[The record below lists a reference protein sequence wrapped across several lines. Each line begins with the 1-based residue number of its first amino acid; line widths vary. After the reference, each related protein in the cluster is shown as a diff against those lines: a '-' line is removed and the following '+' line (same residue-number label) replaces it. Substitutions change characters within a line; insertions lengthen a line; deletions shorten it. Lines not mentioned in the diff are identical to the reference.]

1 MYAIIDLETTGGK
14 YNQEGITEIA
24 IYKFDGAEVVD
35 QLISLVNP
43 ETPIQPFV
51 EKLTGISDAMVRTA
65 PKFHELAKRVVEI
78 TEGCVLVAHNAQ
90 FDYRILKLC
99 YDRLGYAYE
108 RKTVCTVD
116 LAKKLIPDQESYSL
130 GKLVKSLGIP
140 IHDRH
145 RASGDALA
153 TLKLFQV
160 LLEKDLEKGLFH
172 AMTKGP
178 EQSLVSDKQWG
189 LVQEIPDTAGVV
201 VLLGKDQKAV
211 YLLSDKNMY
220 KATYQLFLSADDHH
234 KRVLKETKSIEAF
247 PSGSSL
253 MTKILHHLYLKSLKP
268 KYNRRKKLISDSLLT
283 DVYQGMHGVWI
294 ATGRH
299 LGERCGLYM
308 KNGMVC
314 GYAYFE
320 LNYQLVNHQV
330 FEQLLTPIFPDPAY
344 LVWIDQEKQHLKW
357 HSFDPE

>member
-14 YNQEGITEIA
+14 YNQEGITEVA
-24 IYKFDGAEVVD
+24 IYKFDGLHVVD

-51 EKLTGISDAMVRTA
+51 EKLTGISDSMVRTA
-65 PKFHELAKRVVEI
+65 PKFHELAKRIIEI

-99 YDRLGYAYE
+99 YDRLGYSYE

-172 AMTKGP
+172 SMTKGP
-178 EQSLVSDKQWG
+178 EQSLVSDKQWA
-189 LVQEIPDTAGVV
+189 LVQQIPDTHGVV
-201 VLLGKDQKAV
+201 VLLSKDEKAV
-211 YLLSDKNMY
+211 YLFSDKNMY
-220 KATYQLFLSADDHH
+220 KATYQLFLSGDDHH
-234 KRVLKETKSIEAF
+234 KRVLKETKNIEAF
-247 PSGSSL
+247 PSGNSL
-253 MTKILHHLYLKSLKP
+253 MTQILHHVYLKTLKP
-268 KYNRRKKLISDSLLT
+268 KYNRRKKLWNDPSLIE
-283 DVYQGMHGVWI
+283 VYQGMHGVWI
-294 ATGRH
+294 APGRT
-299 LGERCGLYM
+299 LGERAGIYM

-314 GYAYFE
+314 GYAYFD
-320 LNYQLVNHQV
+320 LNFQLNNPQI
-330 FEQLLTPIFPDPAY
+330 FEQLLTPIFPDLAF
-344 LVWIDQEKQHLKW
+344 LVWIEAERPHLKW
-357 HSFDPE
+357 HSFEP

>member
-14 YNQEGITEIA
+14 YNQEGITEVA
-24 IYKFDGAEVVD
+24 IYKFDGLHVVD

-51 EKLTGISDAMVRTA
+51 EKLTGISDSMVRTA
-65 PKFHELAKRVVEI
+65 PKFHELAKRIIEI

-99 YDRLGYAYE
+99 YDRLGYTYE

-116 LAKKLIPDQESYSL
+116 LAKKLIPDQASYSL

-172 AMTKGP
+172 SMTKGP
-178 EQSLVSDKQWG
+178 EQSLVSDKQWA
-189 LVQEIPDTAGVV
+189 LVQQIPDTHGVI
-201 VLLGKDQKAV
+201 VLLSKDEKAV
-211 YLLSDKNMY
+211 YLFSDKNMY
-220 KATYQLFLSADDHH
+220 KATYQLFLSGDDHH
-234 KRVLKETKSIEAF
+234 KRVLKETKNIEAF
-247 PSGSSL
+247 PSGNSL
-253 MTKILHHLYLKSLKP
+253 MTQILHHVYLKTLKP
-268 KYNRRKKLISDSLLT
+268 KYNRRKKLWSDPSLIE
-283 DVYQGMHGVWI
+283 VYQGMHGVWI
-294 ATGRH
+294 AQGRT
-299 LGERCGLYM
+299 LGERAGIYM

-314 GYAYFE
+314 GYAYFDLYFQ
-320 LNYQLVNHQV
+320 LNKPQI
-330 FEQLLTPIFPDPAY
+330 FEQLLTPIFPDPAF
-344 LVWIDQEKQHLKW
+344 LVWIEAERPHLKW
-357 HSFDPE
+357 HSFEP

>member
-14 YNQEGITEIA
+14 YNQEGITEVA
-24 IYKFDGAEVVD
+24 IYKFDGLHVVD

-51 EKLTGISDAMVRTA
+51 EKLTGISDSMVRTA
-65 PKFHELAKRVVEI
+65 PKFHELAKRIIEI

-99 YDRLGYAYE
+99 YDRLGYTYE

-116 LAKKLIPDQESYSL
+116 LAKKLIPDQASYSL

-172 AMTKGP
+172 SMTKGP
-178 EQSLVSDKQWG
+178 EQSLVSDKQWA
-189 LVQEIPDTAGVV
+189 LVQQIPDTHGVI
-201 VLLGKDQKAV
+201 VLLSKDEKAV
-211 YLLSDKNMY
+211 YLFSDKNMY
-220 KATYQLFLSADDHH
+220 KATYQLFLSGDDHH
-234 KRVLKETKSIEAF
+234 KRVLKETKNIEAF
-247 PSGSSL
+247 PSGNSL
-253 MTKILHHLYLKSLKP
+253 MTQILHHVYLKTLKP
-268 KYNRRKKLISDSLLT
+268 KYNRRKKLWNDPSLIE
-283 DVYQGMHGVWI
+283 VYQGMHGVWI
-294 ATGRH
+294 AQGRT
-299 LGERCGLYM
+299 LGERAGIYM

-314 GYAYFE
+314 GYAYFD
-320 LNYQLVNHQV
+320 LNFQLNNPQI
-330 FEQLLTPIFPDPAY
+330 FEQLLTPIFPDPAF
-344 LVWIDQEKQHLKW
+344 LVWIEAERPHLKW
-357 HSFDPE
+357 HSFEP

>member
-14 YNQEGITEIA
+14 YNQEGITEVA
-24 IYKFDGAEVVD
+24 IYKFDGLHVVD

-51 EKLTGISDAMVRTA
+51 EKLTGISDSMVRTA
-65 PKFHELAKRVVEI
+65 PKFHELAKRIIEI

-99 YDRLGYAYE
+99 YDRLGYNFQ

-172 AMTKGP
+172 SMTKGP
-178 EQSLVSDKQWG
+178 DQSLVSDKQWA
-189 LVQEIPDTAGVV
+189 LVQQIPDTHGVV
-201 VLLGKDQKAV
+201 VLFSKDEKAV
-211 YLLSDKNMY
+211 YLFSDKNMY
-220 KATYQLFLSADDHH
+220 KATYQLFLSGDDHH
-234 KRVLKETKSIEAF
+234 KRVLKETKNIEAF
-247 PSGSSL
+247 PSGNSL
-253 MTKILHHLYLKSLKP
+253 MTQILHHVYLKTLKP
-268 KYNRRKKLISDSLLT
+268 KYNRRKKLLSNSSLIEA
-283 DVYQGMHGVWI
+283 YQGMHGVWI
-294 ATGRH
+294 APGRTI
-299 LGERCGLYM
+299 GERAGIYM

-314 GYAYFE
+314 GYAYFD
-320 LNYQLVNHQV
+320 LNYQLNQPQI

-344 LVWIDQEKQHLKW
+344 LVWIEAERPHLKW
-357 HSFDPE
+357 HSFES

>member
-99 YDRLGYAYE
+99 YDRLGYTYE

-130 GKLVKSLGIP
+130 GKLVKSLCTCKSWVLPGIRSP
-140 IHDRH
+140 FYQAVSDSDLKVD
-145 RASGDALA
+145 ASYFWA
-153 TLKLFQV
+153 TRKTPFQLKLLIECNQKVSSENQQAEFV
-160 LLEKDLEKGLFH
+160 ELP
-172 AMTKGP
+172 AM
-178 EQSLVSDKQWG
+178 
-189 LVQEIPDTAGVV
+189 
-201 VLLGKDQKAV
+201 
-211 YLLSDKNMY
+211 
-220 KATYQLFLSADDHH
+220 
-234 KRVLKETKSIEAF
+234 
-247 PSGSSL
+247 
-253 MTKILHHLYLKSLKP
+253 
-268 KYNRRKKLISDSLLT
+268 
-283 DVYQGMHGVWI
+283 
-294 ATGRH
+294 
-299 LGERCGLYM
+299 
-308 KNGMVC
+308 
-314 GYAYFE
+314 
-320 LNYQLVNHQV
+320 
-330 FEQLLTPIFPDPAY
+330 
-344 LVWIDQEKQHLKW
+344 
-357 HSFDPE
+357 

>member
-14 YNQEGITEIA
+14 YNQEGITEVA
-24 IYKFDGAEVVD
+24 IYKFDGLQVVD

-43 ETPIQPFV
+43 EAPIQPFV
-51 EKLTGISDAMVRTA
+51 EKLTGISDSMVRTA
-65 PKFHELAKRVVEI
+65 PKFHELAKRIIEI

-99 YDRLGYAYE
+99 YNRLGYTYE

-172 AMTKGP
+172 TMTKGP
-178 EQSLVSDKQWG
+178 EQSLVSDKQWTWI
-189 LVQEIPDTAGVV
+189 QQIPDSHGVV
-201 VLLGKDQKAV
+201 VLLSKDEKAV
-211 YLLSDKNMY
+211 YLFSDKNMY
-220 KATYQLFLSADDHH
+220 
-234 KRVLKETKSIEAF
+234 
-247 PSGSSL
+247 
-253 MTKILHHLYLKSLKP
+253 
-268 KYNRRKKLISDSLLT
+268 
-283 DVYQGMHGVWI
+283 
-294 ATGRH
+294 
-299 LGERCGLYM
+299 
-308 KNGMVC
+308 
-314 GYAYFE
+314 
-320 LNYQLVNHQV
+320 
-330 FEQLLTPIFPDPAY
+330 
-344 LVWIDQEKQHLKW
+344 
-357 HSFDPE
+357 